1 MASEGDCELTSA
13 VTGSLSGDKTT
24 GEGGSI
30 QHTASSG
37 LPQKIQPQTS
47 VSENEKVGSS
57 GDSSPDTGPI
67 REEDVGSPCDSS
79 PDTGPIR
86 EEDVELSGDPSQDTG
101 SEDRDEV
108 GSSGVSS
115 PDTGPIREEEKT
127 QTLSIHQPRNV
138 LHSEPESTINVD
150 KGIVSK
156 PEKTGGEV
164 GSSGVSSPDTGPIRE
179 EEKTQTLSIHQPRNV
194 LHSEPEST
202 INVDKGIVSKPEKTG
217 GEVGSS
223 GVSSPD
229 SGPIREQEVGS
240 SGVSS
245 QDTGS
250 EDRDEVGSP
259 GDPSPDTGPIREE
272 EKTQTLSI
280 HQPRNVLHSEP
291 ESTINVD
298 KGIVSKPEKTGG
310 EVGSSGV
317 SSPDSGPKRE
327 QEVGSSGVSSP
338 DSGPIREQEV
348 GSSGVSS
355 QDTGSE
361 DRDEVGS
368 PGDPSPDTGPIREEE
383 KTQTLSI
390 HQPRNVLHSEPEST
404 INVDKGIVSKPEKT
418 GGEVG
423 SSGVSSPDS
432 GPKREQEVGSSGVS
446 SQDTGSE
453 DRDEVGSSG
462 VSSPDTGPIREE
474 DVELSGDPSQD
485 TGSEDRDEPLQHI
498 APSGLP
504 QERQPQIRVGGIEK
518 QLMFGAAV
526 AFLLAA
532 MVWLILNF
540 SDSTLP
546 VQNEVNVVDVFNQEM
561 EKLKTSFPNQRP
573 ELWRRSLIHLRRH
586 LKTEHP
592 TEPVSLILTS
602 GHRAERTLGCLA
614 RCLAQAF
621 STARN
626 SSVLNINGT
635 SKASQD
641 SDQVKLDI
649 DSELRKAFEGKTFA
663 AVIHRFEELPP
674 GSTLIFYRYCDHENA
689 AYKNVFLAFT
699 VMLDAE
705 VEVPSNVGLGRVE
718 EMVQEHVKQKFVS
731 SDKLATFNEM
741 DVDKLSGLWSRISHL
756 ILPVAAEE
764 TIEQQGCGKCDQ
776 SF

>member
-317 SSPDSGPKRE
+317 SSPDSGPK
-327 QEVGSSGVSSP
+327 
-338 DSGPIREQEV
+338 REQEV

>member
-310 EVGSSGV
+310 
-317 SSPDSGPKRE
+317 
-327 QEVGSSGVSSP
+327 EVGSSGVSSP

>member
-1 MASEGDCELTSA
+1 
-13 VTGSLSGDKTT
+13 
-24 GEGGSI
+24 
-30 QHTASSG
+30 
-37 LPQKIQPQTS
+37 
-47 VSENEKVGSS
+47 
-57 GDSSPDTGPI
+57 
-67 REEDVGSPCDSS
+67 
-79 PDTGPIR
+79 
-86 EEDVELSGDPSQDTG
+86 
-101 SEDRDEV
+101 
-108 GSSGVSS
+108 
-115 PDTGPIREEEKT
+115 
-127 QTLSIHQPRNV
+127 
-138 LHSEPESTINVD
+138 
-150 KGIVSK
+150 
-156 PEKTGGEV
+156 
-164 GSSGVSSPDTGPIRE
+164 
-179 EEKTQTLSIHQPRNV
+179 
-194 LHSEPEST
+194 
-202 INVDKGIVSKPEKTG
+202 
-217 GEVGSS
+217 
-223 GVSSPD
+223 
-229 SGPIREQEVGS
+229 
-240 SGVSS
+240 
-245 QDTGS
+245 
-250 EDRDEVGSP
+250 
-259 GDPSPDTGPIREE
+259 
-272 EKTQTLSI
+272 
-280 HQPRNVLHSEP
+280 
-291 ESTINVD
+291 
-298 KGIVSKPEKTGG
+298 
-310 EVGSSGV
+310 
-317 SSPDSGPKRE
+317 
-327 QEVGSSGVSSP
+327 
-338 DSGPIREQEV
+338 
-348 GSSGVSS
+348 
-355 QDTGSE
+355 
-361 DRDEVGS
+361 
-368 PGDPSPDTGPIREEE
+368 
-383 KTQTLSI
+383 
-390 HQPRNVLHSEPEST
+390 
-404 INVDKGIVSKPEKT
+404 
-418 GGEVG
+418 
-423 SSGVSSPDS
+423 
-432 GPKREQEVGSSGVS
+432 
-446 SQDTGSE
+446 
-453 DRDEVGSSG
+453 
-462 VSSPDTGPIREE
+462 
-474 DVELSGDPSQD
+474 
-485 TGSEDRDEPLQHI
+485 
-498 APSGLP
+498 
-504 QERQPQIRVGGIEK
+504 
-518 QLMFGAAV
+518 MFGAAV

-561 EKLKTSFPNQRP
+561 EKLKTNFPNQRP

-764 TIEQQGCGKCDQ
+764 TIEQQGCGKCDK